1 MAFPNDKT
9 PHLSQGS
16 HGVLDDTFTLF
27 QTYTVLEP
35 TRLDL
40 SIAAQCPLWT
50 RAQLKRVI
58 DAGAVQ
64 VNQKTCTKPAQKL
77 SPGDRVTYPMPS
89 LDPEAPPKPEDGI
102 KLDILY
108 QDDDLFVIDKPSG
121 LVVHPGAGNPHHT
134 LVNALL
140 SLDPAIARIGDPMRP
155 GIVHRL
161 DAPTSGLLLVAR
173 SPRAYDALTD
183 MFARHDIHRQYWA
196 ICLAPKLQD
205 HGTFDTPYGRHPT
218 QRVKYSSRF
227 DAPKR
232 AITHFTTVD
241 RNAQGFALVTC
252 LLETGRTHQ
261 VRVHLSEHGAPILG
275 DDLYAPAPIARHKA
289 IPRLALHAQHLTFNH
304 PISNTPCSF
313 SSPFPEDFSMA
324 LQKLGLHLPPNLSP

>member
-1 MAFPNDKT
+1 
-9 PHLSQGS
+9 
-16 HGVLDDTFTLF
+16 
-27 QTYTVLEP
+27 
-35 TRLDL
+35 
-40 SIAAQCPLWT
+40 
-50 RAQLKRVI
+50 
-58 DAGAVQ
+58 
-64 VNQKTCTKPAQKL
+64 
-77 SPGDRVTYPMPS
+77 MPS